1 MRLGRSFRVRRS
13 GGTWWSRW
21 HRPGSARRCQSPG
34 DGHQG
39 LTFRSESREWVG
51 LNRGLRVFCYTEQKT
66 STLRTEPSQTLR
78 RSVWR
83 HVKASSVRKASASG
97 GSNSAEHP
105 PPSDVPGDSYLENQV
120 DTSPGGP
127 RSAGASTD
135 GYTPGN
141 LPPLH
146 KRNTPL
152 NATVRLTVFTVT
164 LLSGRENAR

>member
-1 MRLGRSFRVRRS
+1 MVTLASTGECATVSVAWGWASGLDISVGESRMGRIKSGAPSFLLQRTKNKHTANRTFPDASEKPQKRLETPKSE
-13 GGTWWSRW
+13 
-21 HRPGSARRCQSPG
+21 
-34 DGHQG
+34 
-39 LTFRSESREWVG
+39 LRSEGGRFWVS
-51 LNRGLRVFCYTEQKT
+51 K
-66 STLRTEPSQTLR
+66 
-78 RSVWR
+78 
-83 HVKASSVRKASASG
+83 
-97 GSNSAEHP
+97 SAEHP
-105 PPSDVPGDSYLENQV
+105 PPSDVPGNSYLENQV

-141 LPPLH
+141 LPHSH